1 MCKNGLATSWWS
13 KILVM
18 VQFLQLCQHCK
29 IIEDGDKY
37 IFNSVAAATSRELL
51 TAGEILIVERE
62 MVDKIGPSGSMKY
75 LHKW

>member
-1 MCKNGLATSWWS
+1 MEY
-13 KILVM
+13 VE
-18 VQFLQLCQHCK
+18 LCQYSK
-29 IIEDGDKY
+29 IIEDGEIY
-37 IFNSVAAATSRELL
+37 ISNSVAAATSRELL